1 MMIHK
6 GRGSFR
12 WMRGLMI
19 GVIISEFI
27 SCTSEQATQMQCE
40 MIMSRLIQLEL
51 QEMGYNDPTLTA
63 RWDATLKRRYRP
75 EINKCIGRSIH
86 PNAMQCISLAKT
98 AEIVSHECLR

>member
-1 MMIHK
+1 MINE

-12 WMRGLMI
+12 WMRGLII

-27 SCTSEQATQMQCE
+27 SCTSEQATQTQCE

-63 RWDATLKRRYRP
+63 RWDATLKRRYRS
-75 EINKCIGRSIH
+75 EIKKCIGRSIH